1 MRQYAPENL
10 VMLSGAKQLTGE
22 RYETE
27 RKKYGTV
34 RFNPG
39 LFN

>member
-1 MRQYAPENL
+1 MPDKAPALNEL
-10 VMLSGAKQLTGE
+10 ITGE